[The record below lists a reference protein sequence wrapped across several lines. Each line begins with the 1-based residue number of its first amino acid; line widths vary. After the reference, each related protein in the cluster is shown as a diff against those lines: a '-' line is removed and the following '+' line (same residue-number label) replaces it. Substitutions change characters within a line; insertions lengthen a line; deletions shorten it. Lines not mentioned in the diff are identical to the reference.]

1 MQSLLNNRYRI
12 IRTLGSG
19 GFGETFLAEDTH
31 MPSKKRCVI
40 KQLKPVTNNP
50 QVYQIVQERFG
61 REAAILEELGAG
73 SHQIPNL
80 YAYFAEQGQFYLI
93 QEFIEGATL
102 TNLVQQQGPFSDS
115 SVQQMLLNILP
126 VLDYV
131 HSKRIVHRDI
141 KPDNIMLRSSDG
153 LPVLIDF
160 GAVRETMGTVVNSQ
174 GNSTSSIVIGTP
186 GFMPS
191 EQAAGRPMYSSDLY
205 SLGLTAIYLLSGK
218 LPQQLETEP
227 LTGEIIWQTEGLRV
241 NPSLAAVLDKAIKS
255 HGRDRYLTARE
266 MLDALKDSAAPMPS
280 TIPVAPMPPT
290 IPAPLPGVTQP
301 PTRRISHVPTQA
313 VSPRNVQST
322 SPPPTNQGSSRG
334 IIIASA
340 IAGSLIGGS
349 ILVGLI
355 LTQTPDKTSSTVS
368 TSPTVSP
375 KPPTPSSP
383 SLTVS
388 PPTTTPSSPT
398 TPPTVSPPPPTP
410 SSPSSPPP
418 TSSDLDQVFPNFVSS
433 ALSPENAFTSC
444 PDNTSLHLVGETP
457 KFNFAICGENGRPRF
472 YIGTDKSSGDGIKVP
487 WRRQEGFRNGSYI
500 YQVPDLRETDFSNP
514 SLRVYQ
520 GDNLLVDEKVIR
532 LYKRPPPPLPPSS
545 QEQPEG

>member
-31 MPSKKRCVI
+31 MPSNRRCVI

-80 YAYFAEQGQFYLI
+80 YAYFAENGQFYLI

-102 TNLVQQQGPFSDS
+102 TNLVQQQGPLSDS

-218 LPQQLETEP
+218 LPQHLETEP

-266 MLDALKDSAAPMPS
+266 MLDALKGSAAPMPS
-280 TIPVAPMPPT
+280 TIPAAPMPPT

-313 VSPRNVQST
+313 VSPKNVQST

-340 IAGSLIGGS
+340 IAGTLIGGS
-349 ILVGLI
+349 ILAGLI
-355 LTQTPDKTSSTVS
+355 LTQTPNKTSSTVS
-368 TSPTVSP
+368 TPPTVSP
-375 KPPTPSSP
+375 TSTNPSSPPPSPTPTTPSSP
-383 SLTVS
+383 S
-388 PPTTTPSSPT
+388 P
-398 TPPTVSPPPPTP
+398 
-410 SSPSSPPP
+410 PPP

-472 YIGTDKSSGDGIKVP
+472 YIGTDKSSGDGIRVP
-487 WRRQEGFRNGSYI
+487 WRKQEGFRNGSYI

-545 QEQPEG
+545 QDQAEG